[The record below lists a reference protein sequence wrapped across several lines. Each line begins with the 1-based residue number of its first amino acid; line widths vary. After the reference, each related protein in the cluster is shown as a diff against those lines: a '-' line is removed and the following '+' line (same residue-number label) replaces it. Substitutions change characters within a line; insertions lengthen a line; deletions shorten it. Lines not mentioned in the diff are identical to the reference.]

1 MTYRQAGI
9 TNRPPQHLLLASY
22 DFADRSA
29 TGAAAALA
37 GLANVVERELRSDL
51 DPRTAPGDKGKPS
64 AETGELGFDE
74 RYDRGHLTITMGL
87 AASALD
93 ALAVPTDE
101 RPADLRP
108 IPWDMIG
115 DRPSNAASG
124 DLILQICSDDPYVC
138 EHVVRRTEEELG
150 TALSV
155 VWTQTGTQRYS
166 TRPGRTSRQ
175 EGRALIGFLDGTSNL
190 NPRRSSDDAELV
202 FVNPDPAIV
211 QSYPA
216 NPPTQPGATGPY
228 GNLPSGGPIFPA
240 DLAPVPT
247 REPEWTRN
255 GTYMTVRVSTFD
267 TTPWDDQS
275 EDAQEHVVGRFKWSG
290 ASLDLADERGQT
302 DAEPA
307 FEANQADDR
316 VPLNSHVR
324 KANPRRS
331 AEDGSRR
338 IFRRG
343 YPIIGPAAHGLTRG
357 LAFIAFARTTS
368 TQFEF
373 IVRAWLRNNDFPH
386 PGAGVDQ
393 LLFGLLPET
402 VLCGGYYF
410 VPPVHTATKPWTWA
424 IPGVDL

>member
-9 TNRPPQHLLLASY
+9 TNRPPQHVLLASY

-51 DPRTAPGDKGKPS
+51 DPPTAPAEKSKPS
-64 AETGELGFDE
+64 AETGELGFDGG
-74 RYDRGHLTITMGL
+74 YDRGHLTITMGL
-87 AASALD
+87 AASAFD
-93 ALAVPTDE
+93 ALAVPADE
-101 RPADLRP
+101 RPSDLRL
-108 IPWDMIG
+108 IPWDKLG
-115 DRPSNAASG
+115 DTPKIAASG

-138 EHVVRRTEEELG
+138 EHVVRRSEEELG

-155 VWTQTGTQRYS
+155 VWTQAGTQRYS
-166 TRPGRTSRQ
+166 ARPGRTSRH

-190 NPRRSSDDAELV
+190 NPRRSDDDAALV
-202 FVNPDPAIV
+202 FVNPDPAAI
-211 QSYPA
+211 QTYPA
-216 NPPTQPGATGPY
+216 NPPTQPGPSDPY
-228 GNLPSGGPIFPA
+228 GNLPSGGPVFP
-240 DLAPVPT
+240 DLQEVPS

-255 GTYMTVRVSTFD
+255 GTYMTVRASTFE

-275 EDAQEHVVGRFKWSG
+275 EDAQEHAVGRFKWSG
-290 ASLDLADERGQT
+290 ASLDLEDDRNQT
-302 DAEPA
+302 DADPA
-307 FEANQADDR
+307 FVANQADER
-316 VPLNSHVR
+316 VPLNSHIR
-324 KANPRRS
+324 KANPRLLP
-331 AEDGSRR
+331 EDARR
-338 IFRRG
+338 RLFRRG
-343 YPIIGPAAHGLTRG
+343 YPIIGPAEHGLTRG

-373 IVRAWLRNNDFPH
+373 ILRAWLRNKDFPH
-386 PGAGVDQ
+386 PDAGVDQ

-410 VPPVHTATKPWTWA
+410 VPPVRRAREPWTWA